1 MAITK
6 KITER
11 IQSGLRR
18 FVPILTD
25 QRKRDVSEADTVTL
39 VKDMLSEV
47 FGYDKYSELTSEH
60 AIRGTYCDL
69 AVHFESKV
77 QLLIEVKAIGSDL
90 QDKHIKQAVDYA
102 SNQGVDWVVLTN
114 GVEWILFHVLFKKPI
129 EKEEVVR
136 INLVE
141 IDTRREE
148 DLEKLYLLTRTGLCK
163 DALIAYRDRQ
173 DATNRYLLAAIV
185 LNSDSVLSALR
196 REVRRVTDILVD
208 RESIEAV
215 LREQVIKRDTLEGEP
230 AQVAA
235 RRFNRRSEHLIAKCG
250 KTGHGAE
257 DQAPSLLP
265 SESASPAPTSQA
277 ILGDS
282 PSPATDRS

>member
-1 MAITK
+1 MPITK

-11 IQSGLRR
+11 IQSALRR
-18 FVPILTD
+18 FVPILAE

-39 VKDMLSEV
+39 VKDMLCDV

-69 AVHFESKV
+69 AVTFEDKV

-114 GVEWILFHVLFKKPI
+114 GVEWILFHMLFKKPI

-136 INLVE
+136 FNLLE
-141 IDTRREE
+141 IDARSDE
-148 DLEKLYLLTRTGLCK
+148 DLEKLYLFTRTGLCK
-163 DALIAYRDRQ
+163 DALMEYRDRK

-185 LNSDSVLSALR
+185 LNSDAVLGTLR

-208 RESIEAV
+208 KESIEKV
-215 LREQVIKRDTLEGEP
+215 LREQVIKRDAIEGDA
-230 AQVAA
+230 AQIAA
-235 RRFNRRSEHLIAKCG
+235 KRFNRRSEHLIAKCG
-250 KTGHGAE
+250 KASHGMTDE
-257 DQAPSLLP
+257 APSLLP
-265 SESASPAPTSQA
+265 AESRDPASNSTSALGELPAS
-277 ILGDS
+277 
-282 PSPATDRS
+282 